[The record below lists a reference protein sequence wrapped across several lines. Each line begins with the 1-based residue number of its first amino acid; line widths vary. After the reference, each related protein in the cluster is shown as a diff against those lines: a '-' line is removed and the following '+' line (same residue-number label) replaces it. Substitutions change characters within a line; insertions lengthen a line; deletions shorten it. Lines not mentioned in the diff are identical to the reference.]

1 MVCYI
6 ASTWS
11 EIDLEN
17 FEVKF
22 LISLDWNNIKSLTF
36 IYMEP
41 VGRTETVLQITFF
54 PLRIVKIKLDG
65 AKNNGKNSKEFFL
78 LNR

>member
-1 MVCYI
+1 MQ
-6 ASTWS
+6 
-11 EIDLEN
+11 N
-17 FEVKF
+17 FEVNF
-22 LISLDWNNIKSLTF
+22 LIGLDWNNIKSLTF

-41 VGRTETVLQITFF
+41 IGRIETVLQITFF
-54 PLRIVKIKLDG
+54 PHRIVKIKLDG